1 MKVRK
6 ITAFIVA
13 ILSVLSIATYIPQA
27 NTVSAAANVEFVY
40 SFNSYSVSYVTGKF
54 TTETATGYKYKAT
67 DASEWSELITAAHV
81 FKGDVS
87 KTYEIK
93 VFNGETEVTLS
104 DNTFGLIEKT
114 DASSLKYT
122 FATKTAA
129 KYQEEI
135 DALITKDTI
144 KLGSTFTY
152 PELKGILVSDHFDY
166 DALKADSKLTL
177 YYAKPSATTFTS
189 TTSKSFTLSENGRYS
204 YYVLAKDAT
213 GTAMECDTEK
223 LVRKVAN
230 GIEGWYDT
238 KDTDD
243 VSDDLL
249 IVPIFSFEI
258 SISKKP
264 EITIDEIVENGFVG
278 LEYQDAKDLINIVGE
293 NEGVRYELWYSA
305 NDLSAGVNNWALEG
319 VDKLRATNSEAVLLE
334 GEELEAVGFDE
345 NTLKFTPNKTGSYYV
360 VVTAADGFGSDT
372 AVTYAINVAG
382 EFTTVKYNTQFWKY
396 NWVSMMFLGIS
407 LLCLIAIILL
417 IFVKP
422 KEKVEEEVTTVEKK

>member
-1 MKVRK
+1 MKKR
-6 ITAFIVA
+6 TRFT
-13 ILSVLSIATYIPQA
+13 SIAATIILFVFCLP
-27 NTVSAAANVEFVY
+27 VSLVKSNAAANVEFVY

-67 DASEWSELITAAHV
+67 DASDWSELITTAHV

-93 VFNGETEVTLS
+93 VFNGETEVATG
-104 DNTFGLIEKT
+104 TFGLIKKT

-177 YYAKPSATTFTS
+177 YYKKPGSTTFTS

-243 VSDDLL
+243 VSDDVL

-278 LEYQDAKDLINIVGE
+278 LEYQDAKDLINIVRE

-345 NTLKFTPNKTGSYYV
+345 ITLKFTPNKTGSYYV